1 MRLQLVA
8 AIYSAERMELEQGC
22 ESLALIKS
30 SWVLL
35 SEDLAIRTSARNQLH
50 GVVSQITRGEV
61 NAEVTL
67 DLGDGKTITAMVT
80 TPSIEE
86 LDLKPGKPACAL
98 FKASSVI
105 LMRA

>member
-1 MRLQLVA
+1 M
-8 AIYSAERMELEQGC
+8 
-22 ESLALIKS
+22 
-30 SWVLL
+30 
-35 SEDLAIRTSARNQLH
+35 
-50 GVVSQITRGEV
+50 SQITRGEV

-86 LDLKPGKPACAL
+86 VELTLGKPICAL